1 MAEMAASCEPFY
13 TAPSGGTTAASYAH
27 QAHAPAG
34 FHEYTL
40 VAKRDAGRDSK
51 LLTFALPDTMPTLG
65 ASVISGVKVKQEVAG
80 EQLDKSYSPTSPAER
95 TETFDLLVKAYAPR
109 KGGGLGAWLCALE
122 PGQNASMKVK
132 GAKKIVD
139 GAPLAYCQRHGRGPG
154 VFFLGGFNSDMRGN
168 KATAL
173 DRWCAGAGRAFT
185 RFDYRGHGESGG
197 RLVDGTIGGW
207 LDDAARVLDAAV
219 VRATHRGDAWHAVCA

>member
-1 MAEMAASCEPFY
+1 MGQRLAKPRTAGLLLSGATRSMAELAACEPFY
-13 TAPSGGTTAASYAH
+13 AAPSGGTTAASYAH

-80 EQLDKSYSPTSPAER
+80 EELDKSYSPTSPAER
-95 TETFDLLVKAYAPR
+95 TETFDLLVKAYTPR

-132 GAKKIVD
+132 GAKKIVN
-139 GAPLAYCQRHGRGPG
+139 GAPLARNRFRRIGM
-154 VFFLGGFNSDMRGN
+154 L
-168 KATAL
+168 
-173 DRWCAGAGRAFT
+173 AGWRCGEINQKMT
-185 RFDYRGHGESGG
+185 RR
-197 RLVDGTIGGW
+197 
-207 LDDAARVLDAAV
+207 
-219 VRATHRGDAWHAVCA
+219 

>member
-27 QAHAPAG
+27 QAHAPSG

-40 VAKRDAGRDSK
+40 LAKRDAGRDSK

-80 EQLDKSYSPTSPAER
+80 EELDKSYSPTSPAER

-132 GAKKIVD
+132 GAKKIVN
-139 GAPLAYCQRHGRGPG
+139 GAPLARNRFRRIGMLAGWRC
-154 VFFLGGFNSDMRGN
+154 GN
-168 KATAL
+168 Q
-173 DRWCAGAGRAFT
+173 
-185 RFDYRGHGESGG
+185 
-197 RLVDGTIGGW
+197 
-207 LDDAARVLDAAV
+207 
-219 VRATHRGDAWHAVCA
+219 